1 MSGPRSRATGPGA
14 LAAAAL
20 ALTLLAIH
28 AFVAFALPGD
38 ADVLPHSS
46 GIYDMDVK
54 RVMVDL
60 TTDRPGHRTSA
71 HPLQKLL
78 LAPGGAAL
86 ARALGDPLAA
96 ARTLALGAT
105 WLGALAAGALARA
118 LTGGQWPPALL
129 ATALCGSSFAFL
141 LAAGIPESA
150 AFAGL
155 ATPAPLLLWLARRG
169 RPLGGGETLAWAA
182 LAVLAFGLTFTQ
194 VANVAIAFGVRLWER
209 RADGLGALAGRAAAA
224 TLVAAGLAVALG
236 EAQARLYPG
245 TPRFWNLD
253 PVSAERPFVR
263 TSAIELAPVAHT
275 ARLLLHFGVI
285 DFAAPRPALSD
296 FLMRDHGI
304 GSWSLSAEE
313 AGLAEWR
320 GLPLALAACLILAG
334 VAALRLGRWRD
345 PRLLAPGGCLLFHF
359 ALHWL
364 YGREY
369 VIYAPHWHGL
379 WVATGV
385 AAIWNGGRAR
395 RGLAW
400 VGGALALA
408 LLANN
413 LAVLRTAYVEVG
425 RGLGAAERDARGRP
439 LAPQAADAGSGP

>member
-1 MSGPRSRATGPGA
+1 VASPGSRAVEPGA
-14 LAAAAL
+14 PAFAAL
-20 ALTLLAIH
+20 ALALLALYG
-28 AFVAFALPGD
+28 FVAFALPGD

-60 TTDRPGHRTSA
+60 TTRKPGYRTSA

-78 LAPGGAAL
+78 LAPWGASL
-86 ARALGDPLAA
+86 SRALGDPLAA
-96 ARTLALGAT
+96 SRTLALLAT
-105 WLGALAAGALARA
+105 WLGTLAAGALARA
-118 LTGGQWPPALL
+118 LSGGDWRPALA
-129 ATALCGSSFAFL
+129 ATALTGGSFATL

-150 AFAGL
+150 TFAAL

-169 RPLGGGETLAWAA
+169 RPLAAAETLAWGA
-182 LAVLAFGLTFTQ
+182 LAAVAFGLTFTQ
-194 VANVAIAFGVRLWER
+194 VANVAIALGVRLWER
-209 RADGLGALAGRAAAA
+209 RGDGARTLAGRAASAG
-224 TLVAAGLAVALG
+224 LVALALAVALG

-245 TPRFWNLD
+245 TPRFWTLD

-263 TSAIELAPVAHT
+263 TAAIERAPAAHS

-304 GSWSLSAEE
+304 PTWSLSAEE
-313 AGLAEWR
+313 AGWREWR
-320 GLPLALAACLILAG
+320 GLPLALAVCLGAALA
-334 VAALRLGRWRD
+334 AALRWGRWRD
-345 PRLLAPGGCLLFHF
+345 PRLLAPGLCLLFHF

-379 WVATGV
+379 LVATLV
-385 AAIWNGGRAR
+385 AAAWNGGRAR
-395 RGLAW
+395 RWL
-400 VGGALALA
+400 ALASGLLAAA

-413 LAVLRTAYVEVG
+413 LAVLREGYAQVAY
-425 RGLGAAERDARGRP
+425 GLGAEQRDAQGRP
-439 LAPQAADAGSGP
+439 RSAHPGLPAGAP